1 MALDGCEV
9 SLGQGIGVAP
19 GMCVGRAVVLGGEE
33 YSANPGAEAVILVAR
48 VFSPEDVLSMD
59 VTQVAGFIAATGG
72 PTAPAGIVAAG
83 AGLVAVLACSRYAEI
98 QTGDLLILDGGTG
111 DVVVNPA
118 PETLELYRQRGSQY
132 NLDNEHL
139 QGDGY
144 LAAET
149 RDGLKIDLLAS
160 VDLVDAL
167 PHAIISGATG
177 IGLLRSEFYYLT
189 DDGIPSESF
198 LTALYQH
205 GLSSVAPLPVTIRCL
220 DLHGGAQVAGFPQ
233 EFGQNPALGLKGVRF
248 LQAYPELFKTQVR
261 ALYRASASGK
271 LRILL
276 PMIGSLDE
284 LLAVKELLGE
294 VRDELC
300 GAGVAIGD
308 DVEVG
313 MMIEVPSAVFMAP
326 CLAREVDFFVIGS
339 NDLIQ
344 YGLALDRLDGAVA
357 HLYDPLH
364 PAILQMIDQ
373 VVRAGHGAGIEV
385 GLGGEM
391 AAVALYTPLL
401 VGLGLDWLSMQ
412 VQALSLVKKMV
423 RGSLASECTA
433 LAGHLLKQSS
443 ARISKQYLQ
452 EYVQAHYSD
461 TCISVA

>member
-9 SLGQGIGVAP
+9 SLRQGIGVAP
-19 GMCVGRAVVLGGEE
+19 GVCVGRAVVLDDAEQN
-33 YSANPGAEAVILVAR
+33 ANLGSEAVVLVAR
-48 VFSPEDVLSMD
+48 TFSPEDVLSMD
-59 VTQVAGFIAATGG
+59 VKLVAGFVAATGG

-83 AGLVAVLACSRYAEI
+83 AGLVAVLACRSYDEI
-98 QTGDLLILDGGTG
+98 QTGDLLVLDGATG
-111 DVVVNPA
+111 DVVVNPS
-118 PETLELYRQRGSQY
+118 PKTLELYQKRGSQY
-132 NLDNEHL
+132 SLDKEYL
-139 QGDGY
+139 QGDDY

-167 PHAIISGATG
+167 PHAITSGATG

-189 DDGIPSESF
+189 DDGPPSESF

-220 DLHGGAQVAGFPQ
+220 DLHGGAQVAGFSP
-233 EFGQNPALGLKGVRF
+233 GSCQNPALGLKGVRF
-248 LQAYPELFKTQVR
+248 LQAYPELFKTQLR

-284 LLAVKELLGE
+284 LLAVKALLVE
-294 VRDELC
+294 VQDELC
-300 GAGVAIGD
+300 GAGVMLGA

-326 CLAREVDFFVIGS
+326 YLAREVDFFVIGS

-364 PAILQMIDQ
+364 PAILQMIEQ
-373 VVRAGHGAGIEV
+373 VVRAGHGAGIAV
-385 GLGGEM
+385 GLSGEM
-391 AAVALYTPLL
+391 AAVGLYTPLL

-412 VQALSLVKKMV
+412 VQALSLVKKMI
-423 RGSLASECTA
+423 RTSLAGECTA
-433 LAGHLLKQSS
+433 LAEHLLGQSS
-443 ARISKQYLQ
+443 ARISRQYLQ
-452 EYVQAHYSD
+452 EYVQDNYAD
-461 TCISVA
+461 VGVFVA